1 MSATATSTV
10 VRAGG
15 RRSAGRQR
23 ARVAVVTDALYPYH
37 RGGKEMRYEQLL
49 PRLQES
55 VDVEVFTMHWWPE
68 RGTTRV
74 DRGVT
79 YHAICPLFP
88 LYGPTRRSIVQAVV
102 FAVACLRLLG
112 RRFDVVEADHMPYLQ
127 LFSLRVVTWLRRRP
141 LVVTWNEF
149 WGPEYWREY
158 LGRWSGA
165 LAWVIERRAMRL
177 PDRIVAISPQT
188 AERVRAWVGE
198 GVVREVPMAIDLP
211 AIAEVEP
218 AASGQAA
225 DLLCVGRL
233 LEHKRVDLFLEAL
246 TRLPANGRGA
256 LVVGDGPERARL
268 EAMALELG
276 LADRVRFRAD
286 VVDHAEVIGLMKAA
300 RLVVLPSVREGFGL
314 VVLEAL
320 ACGTP
325 VVATS
330 HPDNHARVLV
340 ERSVRGYVAEPTPE
354 GLTGAIE
361 RALAEATPGEAE
373 DWIEAF
379 DWGGA
384 TEGYLDSLLSP
395 FSTPGARRPSRPRVV
410 AAATAASE
418 TSPPAARRTTARRPA
433 RGPSA
438 PSTRP
443 RPGGTGCS
451 RA

>member
-1 MSATATSTV
+1 VSASASATI
-10 VRAGG
+10 VRAGPRAGGG
-15 RRSAGRQR
+15 RRP
-23 ARVAVVTDALYPYH
+23 RVAVVTDALYPYH

-49 PRLQES
+49 PRLQAA
-55 VDVEVFTMHWWPE
+55 VDVEVYTMHWWPE
-68 RGTTRV
+68 RETTRV

-88 LYGPTRRSIVQAVV
+88 LYGPTRRSIVQAIV

-127 LFSLRVVTWLRRRP
+127 LFSLRIVTWLRRRP

-149 WGPEYWREY
+149 WGPEYWRTY

-165 LAWVIERRAMRL
+165 IAWTVERRAMRL

-188 AERVRAWVGE
+188 AERVRAFVGDA
-198 GVVREVPMAIDLP
+198 VVQEVPMAIDLQ
-211 AIAEVEP
+211 AIAGVDP
-218 AASGQAA
+218 APADEAA

-246 TRLPANGRGA
+246 ARLPATGRGA

-268 EAMALELG
+268 EALARDLG
-276 LADRVRFRAD
+276 LCGRVRFRPD

-300 RLVVLPSVREGFGL
+300 RLVVLPSEREGFGL
-314 VVLEAL
+314 VALEAL

-340 ERSVRGYVAEPTPE
+340 ERSVRGHVAEPTVE

-361 RALAEATPGEAE
+361 RALAEASPGRTEE
-373 DWIEAF
+373 WIEAF

-384 TEGYLDSLLSP
+384 TAGYLDSLLSGLRAP
-395 FSTPGARRPSRPRVV
+395 PARRPGRPRAV
-410 AAATAASE
+410 AAATGASE
-418 TSPPAARRTTARRPA
+418 TSPPAAPRTTPRPPA
-433 RGPSA
+433 RGPA
-438 PSTRP
+438 VPSTRP